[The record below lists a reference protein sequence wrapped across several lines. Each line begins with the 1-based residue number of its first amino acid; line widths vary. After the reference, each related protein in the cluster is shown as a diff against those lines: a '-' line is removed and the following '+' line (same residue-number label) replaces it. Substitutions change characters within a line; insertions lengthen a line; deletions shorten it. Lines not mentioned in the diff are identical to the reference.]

1 MDGFPYSVLN
11 LLMVLVRHH
20 FPKLNCDRM
29 MKVSNGER
37 MAAAKPKLGSVWLRI
52 QLSIQY
58 PLRWSGGWLIQV
70 VDDWSGSHYQNGL
83 ALFFGGSFFRAA
95 LLRLHVHGRVVSGRG
110 ICRVACPSSFP
121 MCPIGLDLKP
131 LANCFFM
138 FFLLNKSVI
147 TAGFST
153 AECMF
158 I

>member
-1 MDGFPYSVLN
+1 MHPGPKMDGFPYSVLN

-83 ALFFGGSFFRAA
+83 ALFLVDLFSAPPSWGCMCMEEWWVDVEFAGWHVLRAFRCA
-95 LLRLHVHGRVVSGRG
+95 
-110 ICRVACPSSFP
+110 
-121 MCPIGLDLKP
+121 P
-131 LANCFFM
+131 LAWTSNLWPIVFSCFFCWT
-138 FFLLNKSVI
+138 NQ
-147 TAGFST
+147 
-153 AECMF
+153 
-158 I
+158 